1 MHVDKKKNHLT
12 IYFFILKNM
21 SRMVVTVPGDT
32 RSSMTILARWID
44 SHGCKFQ
51 PGSKEKET
59 HMSLVG
65 GEYGKLFVPD
75 DLHNSWLQ
83 MYTQELERG
92 AHSLFFAERRTPV
105 FRMHFDL
112 DFTQPEM
119 VTEAFLV
126 DMASHIN
133 SVFRSFYP
141 ETAEDAEEWTTVLL
155 CAPPKPVGAMVKSGC
170 HMIWP
175 WLMVDQGI
183 ALQLRLNVLAHIH
196 KTMPPRPTG
205 ANTYEDV
212 VDETVLK
219 SNGLRMYG
227 SDKAIKCK
235 TCKSKRVACSV
246 PGCMRGILVENRAYT
261 LQTILTPAG
270 TVDTE
275 RVDHWTR
282 DLFACVRLTSTRSSC
297 REPTPTSTSRGFVV
311 PHDAI
316 SDDSVK
322 RAHQNARTQKRLAA
336 GGGPVDSEVIDLKSP
351 IVQHLQNYVSM
362 KLDINWVNVRV
373 KQLFLQRDRGIYTCH
388 VGGPGSL
395 YCQNARRAHTSSCV
409 YFEVTQAGIYQRCFS
424 PKSPA
429 SASCK
434 AFRGTPIQLNPWLKE
449 AMFGGNNF
457 SKLFMTVPTSETT
470 TAQIIVDE
478 DEFTSPD
485 PWKHLQDPDYPGMTY
500 AEVDNIPS
508 SMEKEVR
515 AQCFKNLPDPTH
527 VHREIIKEGNPITIV
542 QPGPKSAKK
551 RKYML

>member
-1 MHVDKKKNHLT
+1 
-12 IYFFILKNM
+12 M

-32 RSSMTILARWID
+32 RSSMTILAKWID
-44 SHGCKFQ
+44 TKSCKFQ
-51 PGSKEKET
+51 TGSKEKET

-65 GEYGKLFVPD
+65 GEYGKLFVPSNIHD
-75 DLHNSWLQ
+75 SWLQ

-92 AHSLFFAERRTPV
+92 VHSLFFAERRTPV

-126 DMASHIN
+126 DLASNIN
-133 SVFRSFYP
+133 SVFRGFYP
-141 ETAEDAEEWTTVLL
+141 EVPEDGEEWTTVLL
-155 CAPPKPVGAMVKSGC
+155 CAPPKPVDSMVKSGC

-183 ALQLRLNVLAHIH
+183 ALQLRLNVLVHIH
-196 KTMPPRPTG
+196 KTMPPRPVG
-205 ANTYEDV
+205 GNTYEDV

-235 TCKSKRVACSV
+235 TCKSKRGGACSI

-261 LQTILTPAG
+261 LQTILTPSG

-275 RVDHWTR
+275 RMDHWTR
-282 DLFACVRLTSTRSSC
+282 DLFTCVRFTSTRTSHLT
-297 REPTPTSTSRGFVV
+297 PTPGFVV

-322 RAHQNARTQKRLAA
+322 RAHTTARTQKRLAS
-336 GGGPVDSEVIDLKSP
+336 GGGPVDSEVISLDSP
-351 IVQHLQNYVSM
+351 IVQHLQNYVTM

-388 VGGPGSL
+388 IDGPGSL

-424 PKSPA
+424 PKSPS

-434 AFRGTPIQLNPWLKE
+434 SFRGVPTQLNPWLRE

-470 TAQIIVDE
+470 TAQILVDE
-478 DEFTSPD
+478 DECSSPD

-500 AEVDNIPS
+500 AEVEKIPS
-508 SMEKEVR
+508 SKEKEVR
-515 AQCFKNLPDPTH
+515 ARCFKSLPDPTK
-527 VHREIIKEGNPITIV
+527 VHREIIKEGNPITTLV
-542 QPGPKSAKK
+542 VPKGKGNAKK